1 MEHIIKKHWSILTQ
15 DPHLSS
21 SLPTAPKFT
30 YRRAPN
36 VKAKIAPSKIQSNNK
51 LTTSRQLTL
60 IPLVGMYHCKKALC
74 LTCAHVTHGKKTFV
88 ANGNNFTLKSFFN
101 CSTTYV
107 IYCISCPCGLLYVGR
122 TIRTLRA
129 RFGEHRQAVQANNPL
144 YSTARHFT
152 IHHQQ
157 NISDLNVWIIE
168 SISDRFTPAERFQR
182 LCRQVTF
189 WIYTLNSMTPN
200 GLNEEIEINTVI

>member
-1 MEHIIKKHWSILTQ
+1 M
-15 DPHLSS
+15 
-21 SLPTAPKFT
+21 
-30 YRRAPN
+30 YRCN
-36 VKAKIAPSKIQSNNK
+36 
-51 LTTSRQLTL
+51 
-60 IPLVGMYHCKKALC
+60 KALC
-74 LTCAHVTHGKKTFV
+74 LTCPHVAHGKRTFST
-88 ANGNNFTLKSFFN
+88 NGNQYTLKSFFK

-107 IYCISCPCGLLYVGR
+107 VYCISCPYGLLYVGR

-129 RFGEHRQAVQANNPL
+129 RFGDHRRAVQANNPQ

-152 IHHQQ
+152 THHQQ

-168 SISDRFTPAERFQR
+168 SIPDHFSSAERFQC
-182 LCRQVTF
+182 LCRQETF

>member
-1 MEHIIKKHWSILTQ
+1 MEQIITKHWSILTQ

-21 SLPTAPKFT
+21 SLPTVPKFA

-36 VKAKIAPSKIQSNNK
+36 VKAKIAPSKIQVQKKSFIS
-51 LTTSRQLTL
+51 TQLTL
-60 IPLVGMYHCKKALC
+60 IPLVGMYWCKKALC
-74 LTCAHVTHGKKTFV
+74 LTCSHVTHGRKTF
-88 ANGNNFTLKSFFN
+88 NTNCNQYTLKSFFN

-107 IYCISCPCGLLYVGR
+107 IYCISCPCELLYVGR
-122 TIRTLRA
+122 TIRTLCA
-129 RFGEHRQAVQANNPL
+129 RFGEHRRAVQANNPL

-152 IHHQQ
+152 THHQQ
-157 NISDLNVWIIE
+157 NISDLNVWVIE
-168 SISDRFTPAERFQR
+168 SISDHFTPAKRFQS
-182 LCRQVTF
+182 LFRQETF